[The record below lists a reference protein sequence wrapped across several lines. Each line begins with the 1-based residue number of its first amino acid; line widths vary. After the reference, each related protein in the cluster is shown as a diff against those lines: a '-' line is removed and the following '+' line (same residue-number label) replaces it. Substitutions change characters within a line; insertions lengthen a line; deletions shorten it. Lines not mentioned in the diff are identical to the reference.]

1 MKDHSESL
9 LGRLYGKLKMR
20 WAYVILFAICAGVYT
35 GIVMLIPALNNTSFQ
50 DIGTYY
56 EWWLIFAVIIVVN
69 CKSGLE
75 AMLKCFVFFLISQ
88 PLVFAVEEVFG
99 PLGMDRAIYYYT
111 RIWFPIT
118 LLTLPGGFLAYYCKK
133 QNLIGAI
140 ILGIGNAIQV
150 MMGVYYAHQT
160 MVSFP
165 HHILTVIICF
175 VSVFVMSFSIQKDR
189 KNQIISILLPFVL
202 LGVTLVLLSM
212 TGRTLF

>member
-69 CKSGLE
+69 CKSSLE
-75 AMLKCFVFFLISQ
+75 AMLKCFVFFLVSQ

-133 QNLIGAI
+133 QNIAGAI
-140 ILGIGNAIQV
+140 VLGMGNTIQAV
-150 MMGVYYAHQT
+150 MALVY
-160 MVSFP
+160 VSKCVGDFP
-165 HHILTVIICF
+165 HHLISFLVCIG
-175 VSVFVMSFSIQKDR
+175 SVFIMSFQIQKEKKYR
-189 KNQIISILLPFVL
+189 YISLLTPVL
-202 LGVTLVLLSM
+202 LLAVLMVLALV
-212 TGRTLF
+212 TGRFHV

>member
-1 MKDHSESL
+1 MKEKSESL

-20 WAYVILFAICAGVYT
+20 WASVILFSICAGVYT

-69 CKSGLE
+69 CKSSLE

-88 PLVFAVEEVFG
+88 PLVFAVEVVFG
-99 PLGMDRAIYYYT
+99 PLSLERAIYYYT

-133 QNLIGAI
+133 QNIAGAI
-140 ILGIGNAIQV
+140 VLGMGNTIQAV
-150 MMGVYYAHQT
+150 MA
-160 MVSFP
+160 
-165 HHILTVIICF
+165 
-175 VSVFVMSFSIQKDR
+175 
-189 KNQIISILLPFVL
+189 LL
-202 LGVTLVLLSM
+202 
-212 TGRTLF
+212 